1 MVSLRC
7 KMLVKE
13 ELTKLGLTYLV
24 VELGMIETLE
34 SITQDQRDSLRAS
47 LIRSGLELMDDKK
60 AVLIDK
66 IKAIIIEIV
75 HYSDEMP
82 KVNFSAYLSDKLGYD
97 YPYLANTFSEVNGIT
112 IEHFIITHKIERVK
126 ELLVYEGF
134 TLTKI
139 SHLLNYSSVSH
150 LSNQFKKITGFT
162 PTFFKQIKN
171 KRFKLPKKLIEL
183 GE

>member
-24 VELGMIETLE
+24 VELGMVETLE

-60 AVLIDK
+60 AVLIEK
-66 IKAIIIEIV
+66 IQDIIIEIV

-82 KVNFSAYLSDKLGYD
+82 KVNFSVYLSEKLGYD
-97 YPYLANTFSEVNGIT
+97 YTFLANTFSEVRGVT
-112 IEHFIITHKIERVK
+112 IEHYIITHKIERVK
-126 ELLVYEGF
+126 ELLLYDELS
-134 TLTKI
+134 LTKI
-139 SHLLNYSSVSH
+139 SYLLNYSSVSH

-162 PTFFKQIKN
+162 PTFFKQLKH
-171 KRFKLPKKLIEL
+171 KRFKVPKTLLEL
-183 GE
+183 G

>member
-1 MVSLRC
+1 
-7 KMLVKE
+7 MLVKE

-24 VELGMIETLE
+24 VELGMVETLE

-60 AVLIDK
+60 SVLIEK
-66 IKAIIIEIV
+66 IQAIIIEIV

-82 KVNFSAYLSDKLGYD
+82 KVNFSVYLSDKLGYD
-97 YPYLANTFSEVNGIT
+97 YTFLANTFSEVKGVT
-112 IEHFIITHKIERVK
+112 IEHYVITHKIERVK
-126 ELLVYEGF
+126 ELLIYEGL

-139 SHLLNYSSVSH
+139 SYLLNYSSVSH

-162 PTFFKQIKN
+162 PTYFKELKQ
-171 KRFKLPKKLIEL
+171 KRFKVPKTLLEL
-183 GE
+183 G

>member
-24 VELGMIETLE
+24 VELGMVETLE

-60 AVLIDK
+60 AVLIEK
-66 IKAIIIEIV
+66 IQDIIIEIV

-82 KVNFSAYLSDKLGYD
+82 KVNFSVYLSDKLGYD
-97 YPYLANTFSEVNGIT
+97 YTYLANTFSG
-112 IEHFIITHKIERVK
+112 
-126 ELLVYEGF
+126 G
-134 TLTKI
+134 
-139 SHLLNYSSVSH
+139 
-150 LSNQFKKITGFT
+150 
-162 PTFFKQIKN
+162 
-171 KRFKLPKKLIEL
+171 
-183 GE
+183 

>member
-24 VELGMIETLE
+24 VELGMVETLE

-60 AVLIDK
+60 SVLIEK
-66 IKAIIIEIV
+66 IQAIIIEIV

-82 KVNFSAYLSDKLGYD
+82 KVNFSVYLSDKLGYD
-97 YPYLANTFSEVNGIT
+97 YTFLANTFSEVKGVT
-112 IEHFIITHKIERVK
+112 IEHYVITHKIERVK
-126 ELLVYEGF
+126 ELLIYEGL

-139 SHLLNYSSVSH
+139 SYLLNYSSVSH

-162 PTFFKQIKN
+162 PTYFKELKQ
-171 KRFKLPKKLIEL
+171 KRFKVPKTLLEL
-183 GE
+183 G